1 MIANFVPPALPNK
14 PSNLTITK
22 KYAIINTA
30 KNISTIET
38 YNPTFK
44 YVCQSLKLAMPNTTS
59 YKVIIPSIN
68 ENSTL
73 LILILLKPYSASGI
87 NTLLSLFIMMDP
99 PCIAMILCKSKNLLF
114 LYFLLLYCI
123 NNSLYIR
130 VLNAKVYRL

>member
-1 MIANFVPPALPNK
+1 MTANFVPPALPNK

-44 YVCQSLKLAMPNTTS
+44 YVCQSLKLAMPNATS

-87 NTLLSLFIMMDP
+87 NTLLSLFIMSDP
-99 PCIAMILCKSKNLLF
+99 P
-114 LYFLLLYCI
+114 
-123 NNSLYIR
+123 
-130 VLNAKVYRL
+130 